1 MQKRILYTDR
11 HLKLIAALKK
21 DNKLSMYIFLC
32 TAKYRN
38 FGKPNFEKKD
48 LKNIGYSTEMVNTYV
63 RLLKQCGWAIE
74 ISNKRYIFTS
84 PHKIA
89 SSYDVKLHANRGN
102 TFLGDSIK
110 EAVARAASLYVSRNI
125 LKQHNKVHGNMTRKK
140 KAMLVQSFD
149 QNVTFSVRRLIKLIG
164 YSSAMSG
171 TNYFRFMKKEN
182 LIDREHQYEYIGNI
196 SQVGDVRKYT
206 DNVNSIYVDRSGD
219 MYLRKACLVKIINK

>member
-1 MQKRILYTDR
+1 MQKRVLYTDR
-11 HLKLIAALKK
+11 GLRLVSALKR

-32 TAKYRN
+32 TVKYRN
-38 FGKPNFEKKD
+38 FGAPTLQKKD
-48 LKNIGYSTEMVNTYV
+48 LLNIGYSSSMVRTYL
-63 RLLKQCGWAIE
+63 RLLKRCKWVTE
-74 ISNKRYIFTS
+74 ISNHRYIFTS

-89 SSYDVKLHANRGN
+89 ALYDVKLHANRGN

-110 EAVARAASLYVSRNI
+110 EAVARAASIYVSNNI
-125 LKQHNKVHGNMTRKK
+125 KKQHRKVNGNMTRKK

-171 TNYFRFMKKEN
+171 TTYFRFMKNELKT
-182 LIDREHQYEYIGNI
+182 IDRERQYEYIGNV

-206 DNVNSIYVDRSGD
+206 DDVNNVFVDAKGS
-219 MYLRKACLVKIINK
+219 MFLRKASLIRLMK